1 VDYSKYSDMELL
13 KMVSGLHD
21 VDVNQEWYRRHGMNL
36 PYKLDYMGRI
46 VNFMSLQVV
55 RDSECDKL
63 IRQQANEVRT
73 LRQLRK

>member
-1 VDYSKYSDMELL
+1 VDYSKYSDSELL

-36 PYKLDYMGRI
+36 PYKLDSRGRI
-46 VNFMSLQVV
+46 LNFMSLQIV

-73 LRQLRK
+73 LRQLGK

>member
-1 VDYSKYSDMELL
+1 VDYSKYSDSELL

-73 LRQLRK
+73 LRQLGK